1 MFLTKNFFFYLVEL
15 VATSNNFKHPTR
27 SPLAAYFFH
36 QKFSVQLLFLSF
48 YHFLTN
54 PIWHMFIWLLFQI
67 CDKIRYLTIVS
78 IMGNIFMVT
87 AFILIGPLP
96 FIPLE
101 PSVSLIQGVMAL
113 FGLGYGMVMV
123 STFGRSQRAAIRK
136 GYNDDMDTYLI
147 ISGNYL
153 LSTFTWHYINSV
165 GI

>member
-1 MFLTKNFFFYLVEL
+1 
-15 VATSNNFKHPTR
+15 
-27 SPLAAYFFH
+27 
-36 QKFSVQLLFLSF
+36 
-48 YHFLTN
+48 
-54 PIWHMFIWLLFQI
+54 MFIGILFQV

-78 IMGNIFMVT
+78 IIGNIFMAT
-87 AFILIGPLP
+87 AFILIGPVP

-101 PSVSLIQGVMAL
+101 PSVPLIQGVMAM

-147 ISGNYL
+147 ISGYNL
-153 LSTFTWHYINSV
+153 LSTFTWHCINSV